1 MRILLIEDDEAL
13 GEILQRSL
21 TQHHYAVDRVNDGQ
35 KGWNYAQSAEYDL
48 ILLDV
53 GLPKLDGISLCERL
67 RSQGCA
73 TPILL
78 MTAKDATTERIKGL
92 DAGADDYLIK
102 PLDVGEL
109 QARVRALL
117 RRKDSTPAP
126 ILEIAGLQLDPSRGQ
141 VSYREQVLKLTPKEY
156 GLLELFLRNPTRL
169 FSRGQIIEHLWTFE
183 DIPSEESVKAHIKGL
198 RQKLKQV
205 GGVNWIE
212 NIYGMGYRL
221 NPPIGKHAL
230 LAEAHT
236 IEPPHPTT
244 ESDTAMRSPVEAQFD
259 QAVAGLWQQYQ
270 DMMCQRMDL
279 LHQAAIACQSA
290 QILIPDLR
298 QAAAQAVHKLA
309 GVLGMFGKDEGT
321 SLSRA
326 IEHLLTEDAPDLH
339 NLPTLVQQLDTI
351 LNLPN
356 SAAQPPRAVVSS
368 PTQSTPPTLATPTQP
383 YGIRVLLI
391 AVDPKLTAAL
401 QQLSAIAEIQWQSF
415 STPQQAQV
423 WLKDHT
429 PSLLITELEHGAAWG
444 EQFRVMAELAAR
456 TPSVPTVVIT
466 ATTDLSDRV
475 AIAQA
480 GGQRILPAS
489 TPAAQVW
496 ETITPLLQ
504 RFQSVNVLAVD
515 DDPIFLDALPP
526 LLEPWGIRV
535 MGVSEPETFWTVLEA
550 HPPDLLLLDVEM
562 PHFNGIELCH
572 AVRADLRWQDLPI
585 LFVTARRDRHT
596 IQQVFAAG
604 ADDYITKPI
613 VGSEL
618 ITRMTQRLDRMRW
631 LQTLQHQ
638 DPLTGLVNQ
647 PHAQRL
653 LERLL
658 EQSAR
663 SQGGFS
669 FVRVAIANLHRINC
683 QYGHVLGNQVL
694 RQSAQVLRS
703 QLRGAEMFSYWGN
716 GEFVILL
723 PALKV
728 EEAELYLGEALR
740 RLRQQVFTDDSCQDN
755 EVERFQAEVQWGMAE
770 YPGDG
775 ETVRALY
782 QASHNLAGILLS

>member
-21 TQHHYAVDRVNDGQ
+21 TQQHYAVDRVNDGQ
-35 KGWNYAQSAEYDL
+35 KGWDYTQSAEYDL

-78 MTAKDATTERIKGL
+78 MTAKDATAERIKGL

-117 RRKDSTPAP
+117 RRKDNTPSP

-141 VSYREQVLKLTPKEY
+141 VSYRDQVLKLTPKEY

-169 FSRGQIIEHLWTFE
+169 FSRGQIIEHLWSFE

-205 GGVNWIE
+205 GGANWIE

-221 NPPIGKHAL
+221 NPPIAEHFL
-230 LAEAHT
+230 LPGAHPVA
-236 IEPPHPTT
+236 PPSPGA
-244 ESDTAMRSPVEAQFD
+244 ESDAAVRSPVESQFD

-270 DMMCQRMDL
+270 DVMCQRMDL
-279 LHQAAIACQSA
+279 LHQAAIACQSTH
-290 QILIPDLR
+290 ILIPDLR
-298 QAAAQAVHKLA
+298 QAAAQAAHKLA

-326 IEHLLTEDAPDLH
+326 IEHLLSEEASDLQS
-339 NLPTLVQQLDTI
+339 LPALVQQLDAI

-356 SAAQPPRAVVSS
+356 STAEPSRIVASSS
-368 PTQSTPPTLATPTQP
+368 PLPQGEPPTSSAPAQP
-383 YGIRVLLI
+383 YGIKVLLI
-391 AVDPKLTAAL
+391 AVDPHLAAAL
-401 QQLSAIAEIQWQSF
+401 QQLSAIAELQWQSF
-415 STPQQAQV
+415 PTQKQAQS
-423 WLKDHT
+423 WLKAHP
-429 PSLLITELEHGAAWG
+429 PSLLITGLEHNTEWEDQLRG
-444 EQFRVMAELAAR
+444 MAELAAR
-456 TPSVPTVVIT
+456 TPPVPTVVLT
-466 ATTDLSDRV
+466 STPDLSDRV

-480 GGQRILPAS
+480 GGQRILPTS
-489 TPAAQVW
+489 TTAAQLW

-504 RFQSVNVLAVD
+504 RSQAVHVLAVD
-515 DDPIFLDALPP
+515 DDPIFLEALPP

-535 MGVSEPETFWTVLEA
+535 MGVSQPETFWTVLEA
-550 HPPDLLLLDVEM
+550 HPPDLLILDVEM
-562 PHFNGIELCH
+562 PHFNGIELCQ
-572 AVRADLRWQDLPI
+572 AVRADPRWQDLPI
-585 LFVTARRDRHT
+585 LFVTARRDRNT
-596 IQQVFAAG
+596 VQQVFAAG

-618 ITRMTQRLDRMRW
+618 ITRITQRLDRMRW
-631 LQTLQHQ
+631 LQTLQHK

-647 PHAQRL
+647 PYAQSL
-653 LERLL
+653 LESLL
-658 EQSAR
+658 EQAGR
-663 SQGGFS
+663 SQSVLS
-669 FVRVAIANLHRINC
+669 FVRVAIADLDSLNF

-694 RQSAQVLRS
+694 QQWGQVLRS
-703 QLRGAEMFSYWGN
+703 QLQGVEILSYWGN
-716 GEFVILL
+716 GEFAIVL
-723 PALKV
+723 PGLGTAEV
-728 EEAELYLGEALR
+728 ELYLEEALR
-740 RLRQQVFTDDSCQDN
+740 RLRRQVFRT
-755 EVERFQAEVQWGMAE
+755 ETGERFQVEVVWGMAE
-770 YPGDG
+770 SPKDG

-782 QASHNLAGILLS
+782 QASHA

>member
-21 TQHHYAVDRVNDGQ
+21 TQHHYAVDRVNDGH
-35 KGWNYAQSAEYDL
+35 KGWDYAQSAEYDL

-67 RSQGCA
+67 RSQGYA

-92 DAGADDYLIK
+92 DAGADDYLVK
-102 PLDVGEL
+102 PLDLGEL

-117 RRKDSTPAP
+117 RRKDITPAP

-205 GGVNWIE
+205 GGLNWIE

-221 NPPIGKHAL
+221 NPPIGEHAL
-230 LAEAHT
+230 LAETHT
-236 IEPPHPTT
+236 IEPPHLTT
-244 ESDTAMRSPVEAQFD
+244 ESDTAVRSPVESQFD
-259 QAVAGLWQQYQ
+259 QAVAGLWHQYQ
-270 DMMCQRMDL
+270 DMMYQRMDL
-279 LHQAAIACQSA
+279 LHQAAIACQST

-298 QAAAQAVHKLA
+298 QAAAQAAHKLA

-339 NLPTLVQQLDTI
+339 KLPTLVHQLDAI

-356 SAAQPPRAVVSS
+356 PAAQPPRTAVSS
-368 PTQSTPPTLATPTQP
+368 SASTQGTSPTSATPTQP
-383 YGIRVLLI
+383 YGIKILLI
-391 AVDPKLTAAL
+391 AVDPTLTAAL

-415 STPQQAQV
+415 STPQQAQLWV
-423 WLKDHT
+423 KDYT
-429 PSLLITELEHGAAWG
+429 PSLLITELEQGAAWE
-444 EQFRVMAELAAR
+444 EQLRIMAELAAR
-456 TPSVPTVVIT
+456 TPAVPTVVIT
-466 ATTDLSDRV
+466 ATTDLRDRV

-480 GGQRILPAS
+480 GGHRILPTS
-489 TPAAQVW
+489 THAAQVW

-504 RFQSVNVLAVD
+504 RSQSVNVLAVD

-535 MGVSEPETFWTVLEA
+535 MGVSQPETFWTVLEA

-647 PHAQRL
+647 PHAQHL
-653 LERLL
+653 LEQLL

-663 SQGGFS
+663 SQGVFS
-669 FVRVAIANLHRINC
+669 FVRVAIANLHSING
-683 QYGHVLGNQVL
+683 QYGHVLGHQVL

-703 QLRGAEMFSYWGN
+703 QLRGAEILSYWGN
-716 GEFVILL
+716 GEFAILL
-723 PALKV
+723 LGLKV
-728 EEAELYLGEALR
+728 EEAELYLEEALR
-740 RLRQQVFTDDSCQDN
+740 RMRQQVFTDDSCQDH
-755 EVERFQAEVQWGMAE
+755 EVERFQAEVQWGIAE
-770 YPGDG
+770 YPEDG

-782 QASHNLAGILLS
+782 QASFSS